1 MGKEVQ
7 RVGGQVAPKGIK
19 DYDTLYP
26 DTLDNSLGFQWFRGK
41 NKIGFHG
48 NLRYFEIISSLAIC

>member
-7 RVGGQVAPKGIK
+7 RVGGEVAPKGIK

-26 DTLDNSLGFQWFRGK
+26 DTLDNVPWFSMVSGEK
-41 NKIGFHG
+41 
-48 NLRYFEIISSLAIC
+48 